1 MQSTGSSKTVPQ
13 AVILRSVAIS
23 RYAARSQS
31 PRALADGR
39 MLVLKI
45 LLKNRKNVLKK
56 KFCSGIKGSP
66 FDMVDRRGGFW

>member
-1 MQSTGSSKTVPQ
+1 VPQ
-13 AVILRSVAIS
+13 AVILRSVANS

-39 MLVLKI
+39 MVVLNI
-45 LLKNRKNVLKK
+45 LFKNRKNVLKK

-66 FDMVDRRGGFW
+66 FDMIDRRGGFW

>member
-1 MQSTGSSKTVPQ
+1 MQSTGGSKTVPQ
-13 AVILRSVAIS
+13 AVILRGVTIR

-31 PRALADGR
+31 PRALADDR

-56 KFCSGIKGSP
+56 KFCSGIKESP
-66 FDMVDRRGGFW
+66 FDMADRRGGFW